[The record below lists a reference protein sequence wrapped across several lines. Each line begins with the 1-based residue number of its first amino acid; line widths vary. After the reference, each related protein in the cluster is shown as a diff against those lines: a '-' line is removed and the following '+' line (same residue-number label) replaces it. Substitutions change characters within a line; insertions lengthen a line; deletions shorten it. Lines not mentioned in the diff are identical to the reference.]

1 MNALLLTLALAL
13 ADVDA
18 EALDK
23 FKADIKGKDAAGRSA
38 AVEELAK
45 TKSAKV
51 CAKLAS
57 LLTMEV
63 GEVRIAAAKAVG
75 EQEDKKHAVA
85 YLLASVPPNAK
96 EPTVLAAILAA
107 LGKLGEEQGAVEVNK
122 HVADEQI
129 DVAKTAVE
137 SAGEIK
143 SATSFD
149 PLIKSLKE
157 CEDVLKP
164 RDKNAPGGGFGGRL
178 GNPLGGK
185 AGANS
190 NNPGLTF
197 KEMRDRATALKP
209 EILKVLVSMAKI
221 NCQDSADWENWWKEH
236 RGTWKAE
243 K

>member
-1 MNALLLTLALAL
+1 MNALLLILALVL
-13 ADVDA
+13 SDDA

-23 FKADIKGKDAAGRSA
+23 FKADMKGKDAAGRSA
-38 AVEELAK
+38 AVEELGT

-57 LLTMEV
+57 LLTTEV

-85 YLLASVPPNAK
+85 YLLASLPPNSK

-107 LGKLGEEQGAVEVNK
+107 LGKLGEESGVADVNK
-122 HVADEQI
+122 HVADESL
-129 DVAKTAVE
+129 DVAKAAVE

-143 SATSFD
+143 SATSFE

-178 GNPLGGK
+178 AGGPLGR
-185 AGANS
+185 AGAN
-190 NNPGLTF
+190 NNSGLSY

-236 RGTWKAE
+236 RGTWKPE